1 MKRKLLLL
9 VFLAFMLVPL
19 SGSAQDVDITSN
31 DDVLIRINGAI
42 TLPSGQTIDSV
53 GGVSNNVTID
63 GVVNDALVVVK
74 GNAQVNGR
82 VDGIVIVIN
91 GSVTLGPQA
100 TVKDIFLFRSDLVR
114 EQGSTVTGSI
124 ETRSQFVTISWWD
137 RAVLTFFI
145 WAAFTVFFITAGL
158 TIAIL
163 ARRILAE
170 TAMTTTEEIG
180 GSIVTG
186 LVTWIALP
194 VVGVLSLFTIIGIF
208 TGFAILG
215 LILPLIWLF
224 GYIVIGARLG
234 LGIFKLFGKDERSS
248 DRVVWATLV
257 GLIVFQLI
265 FLIPIIGSGVV
276 FLAGILGSGAM
287 IYRFIRAGRDSSA
300 RAFTSPPT
308 TPTPTTL

>member
-1 MKRKLLLL
+1 M
-9 VFLAFMLVPL
+9 
-19 SGSAQDVDITSN
+19 
-31 DDVLIRINGAI
+31 
-42 TLPSGQTIDSV
+42 
-53 GGVSNNVTID
+53 
-63 GVVNDALVVVK
+63 
-74 GNAQVNGR
+74 
-82 VDGIVIVIN
+82 
-91 GSVTLGPQA
+91 
-100 TVKDIFLFRSDLVR
+100 
-114 EQGSTVTGSI
+114 
-124 ETRSQFVTISWWD
+124 
-137 RAVLTFFI
+137 
-145 WAAFTVFFITAGL
+145 TA
-158 TIAIL
+158 
-163 ARRILAE
+163 
-170 TAMTTTEEIG
+170 TEEIG
-180 GSIVTG
+180 GSVVTG

-234 LGIFKLFGKDERSS
+234 LGIFKLFGKDERSN

-300 RAFTSPPT
+300 RSFTSPPA
-308 TPTPTTL
+308 TPPPPAV